1 MSSIRQCQSC
11 ALPSARADLDQGRW
25 YSRGAGRSG
34 QVRTPDQ
41 TVTGVRSVNARS
53 AQSETSYQLTVRT
66 EDGDVVTISARAL
79 SASRSEN
86 DTSFSQ
92 SRDSVSTSSY
102 RGRQRESSVEVS
114 IQVEGNLSQEEI
126 DDIRELTSTL
136 ARATRQVD
144 RGDTGGALRTS
155 LRAANADDSIAG
167 FDFAYQ
173 RTRQS
178 EEVREQ
184 QISYVA

>member
-1 MSSIRQCQSC
+1 M
-11 ALPSARADLDQGRW
+11 
-25 YSRGAGRSG
+25 
-34 QVRTPDQ
+34 
-41 TVTGVRSVNARS
+41 
-53 AQSETSYQLTVRT
+53 
-66 EDGDVVTISARAL
+66 TISARAL